1 MATHLTPI
9 GVAGVFDVISVLFW
23 VVLITVTMVPSWQI
37 LRRTGLSPWLSLL
50 SFVPMIGTIVILW
63 IIAYRRWPKGN

>member
-50 SFVPMIGTIVILW
+50 SFVPMIGTILILW
-63 IIAYRRWPKGN
+63 IIAYRKWPNRN